1 LSEEKKRIVK
11 GILERFSWLSYE
23 YYPLHMPDSIKK
35 TRWQNEWKTFSEKK
49 AYVADNVQM
58 ILSENS

>member
-35 TRWQNEWKTFSEKK
+35 NTLAER
-49 AYVADNVQM
+49 M
-58 ILSENS
+58 ENI